1 MKTEVLEKVRA
12 FIAATRM
19 ICAGDRVLLALSGG
33 ADSVAMAHILLTL
46 SEDMGFSVCA
56 AHLNHCLRGEE
67 SDYDEFFVRNFC
79 SMRGIELKVERADVA
94 ALARVSKQGL
104 EECAR
109 SVRYDFL
116 FRAAAEFGADRV
128 ATAHTLSDNAE
139 TLIFN
144 IVRGSGLKGLC
155 GIPETRGKLIR
166 PLLKLTREETEGYDR
181 EVGLPYVTD
190 STNSDVEYT
199 RNYIRHEV
207 IPRLT
212 ELNPAFLASVERL
225 TGAVKEDNA
234 FIEGLADRLLADA
247 GEKECALAALRA
259 AEPSVVKRALARIYA
274 DFTGKRLDAKNMNAF
289 LAFVKAEGDGRFQLP
304 GAFAVKYAG
313 KLTLAGSAERK
324 QPKRFYLAAERT
336 TVLPDKRRVTI
347 TTQEGGSAVDK
358 FAVDA
363 SRIVGGLRLR
373 LRVPTDEIRL
383 PKRPTK
389 SLKKLFSEQKV
400 PIAERDSA
408 VVLCDERGIVW
419 VEKLG
424 AAERAAATVFT
435 DKILKIEIESEEQ

>member
-1 MKTEVLEKVRA
+1 M
-12 FIAATRM
+12 
-19 ICAGDRVLLALSGG
+19 
-33 ADSVAMAHILLTL
+33 
-46 SEDMGFSVCA
+46 
-56 AHLNHCLRGEE
+56 
-67 SDYDEFFVRNFC
+67 
-79 SMRGIELKVERADVA
+79 
-94 ALARVSKQGL
+94 
-104 EECAR
+104 
-109 SVRYDFL
+109 
-116 FRAAAEFGADRV
+116 FRAAAEFGADRI

-190 STNSDVEYT
+190 STNTDTDYT
-199 RNYIRHEV
+199 RNYIRQEI

-225 TGAVKEDNA
+225 TAAVKEDGA
-234 FIEGLADRLLADA
+234 FIDREADRLLAAA
-247 GEKECALAALRA
+247 GEGDCDLTALRA
-259 AEPSVVKRALARIYA
+259 ADPAVVKRALARIYA
-274 DFTGKRLDAKNMNAF
+274 GFTGKRLDAKNLNAF
-289 LAFVKAEGDGRFQLP
+289 LAFAADEKDGRMQLP

-313 KLTLAGSAERK
+313 RLSLSDSAERK
-324 QPKRFYLAAERT
+324 QPKRFYFAAEKVN
-336 TVLPDKRRVTI
+336 VLPDGRVVTI
-347 TTQEGGSAVDK
+347 TVQEGGSAVDK
-358 FAVDA
+358 FTVDA

-373 LRVPTDEIRL
+373 LRVPTDELRL

-408 VVLCDERGIVW
+408 VVLCDDRGIVW

-435 DKILKIEIESEEQ
+435 DRVLKIEIKQEE